1 MSDLVKDQVDLMD
14 KSVEI
19 INRILDA
26 RRKLNLQMDQWDM
39 KLLSRAFALLEKAM
53 DLIVDISGRVVEL

>member
-39 KLLSRAFALLEKAM
+39 KLLSKAFALLEKAM
-53 DLIVDISGRVVEL
+53 DLIVEISGRVVEI